1 MELDVSEEK
10 GRRTPAVPGPLFAM
24 FTIPFFLY
32 LLALILAIGS
42 AVSPRIPLW
51 IAVLLIAVGLLVA
64 SAH

>member
-1 MELDVSEEK
+1 
-10 GRRTPAVPGPLFAM
+10 M

-51 IAVLLIAVGLLVA
+51 IAVLLISVGLLVA

>member
-1 MELDVSEEK
+1 
-10 GRRTPAVPGPLFAM
+10 M

-32 LLALILAIGS
+32 LLALVLAIAS

-64 SAH
+64 SAK